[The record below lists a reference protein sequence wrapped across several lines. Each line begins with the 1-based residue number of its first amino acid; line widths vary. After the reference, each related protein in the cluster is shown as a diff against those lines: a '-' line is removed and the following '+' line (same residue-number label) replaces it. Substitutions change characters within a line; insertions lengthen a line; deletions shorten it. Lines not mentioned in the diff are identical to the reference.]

1 MVTLL
6 AVKNNKTSFRC
17 TITEPLV
24 AGDVI
29 RVAPEGIQLINRN
42 GSEGVMIV
50 HSHSV
55 EKEHTELGKNIH
67 IPPHIP
73 LAKKEPLNLPQG
85 KSFQFVTAAQSSEG
99 HAFFRGTYRT
109 PS

>member
-17 TITEPLV
+17 TVTEPLL

-29 RVAPEGIQLINRN
+29 RVAPRGIQLINKN

-50 HSHSV
+50 QSHTV
-55 EKEHTELGKNIH
+55 TEKDTELGKNIH
-67 IPPHIP
+67 IPPDIV
-73 LAKKEPLNLPQG
+73 LSRQESLDLPQG
-85 KSFQFVTAAQSSEG
+85 KSFQFVTAAQSSE
-99 HAFFRGTYRT
+99 
-109 PS
+109 